1 MIGSVLSCSQDV
13 NRSHKDVE
21 VPRKYGEN
29 VNPSYEHG
37 LEIEALRD
45 RLSRLS
51 EASLRI
57 NESLDLDTVL
67 QEVVDSARALTDSHY
82 GAITTLDDSG
92 LPHEFVTSGM
102 TPEDHRA
109 LENHL
114 PDGPLIYKYLSS
126 LREPLR
132 IRNYRG
138 YIGALGLSDF
148 LPFSD
153 SSFSFLTAPIRH
165 AGRTVGNI
173 YLAKEEPPKGERN
186 KEEPAKEERDHVF
199 SLEDEEILVMFASQ
213 SALVIANARRYRD
226 EQRARADLEA
236 LINTSPVGVAV
247 FDGRTGA
254 PVSFNL
260 EAVRIVGGLQPPG
273 QPLEHLL
280 EVVTVRRQDG
290 REISLAEFPLAQVLK
305 TGETVRAE
313 EIVIEMPDGRSVTTL
328 VNATPIY
335 SEESGELDSVVVTLQ
350 DMTPLED
357 LERLRAEFLA
367 MVSHE
372 LRTPLAAI
380 RGCATT
386 MLDEGSAL
394 DPAEMRQFHRIIVEQ
409 ADRMRVL
416 ISDLLDVARIETG
429 TLSVSPV
436 PAGVGILVDEAR
448 SAFMNAD
455 GRHTIRI
462 ELGPDLPL
470 VMADSRRIVQ
480 VLSNLLS
487 NAARHSPEASVIR
500 LSVLRKNVQVE
511 ISVTDDGR
519 GIPADRMAVLF
530 RKFSQV
536 EPEDNGGDTGL
547 GLAVCKGIVEAHGGR
562 IWAESEGP
570 GLGSRFTF
578 TLSAVEG
585 SASVGPEATPS
596 RTSSAPGQDEDRPR
610 ILVVDDDP
618 QTLRYVRDVLSK
630 AGYWPIVTADPEE
643 VPRLMEDEEPRLV
656 LLDLMLPGTDGIIVM
671 KSIQDVADVPI
682 IFLSAYGQDQVIAR
696 AFEMGAADYVVKPF
710 SPTEL
715 VARIRAA
722 LRRPPAAPRRPS
734 QDFRQPGREPY
745 EFGEMVIDFERRTT
759 TLGGLRLKLT
769 PTEYRVLAEL
779 AANASRVLTHEELLR
794 RIWRN
799 NRTGDSGPVR
809 TIIKR
814 LRRKLDDDAAT
825 PTYIHTEPRVG
836 YFMPA
841 PDSADG
847 DGQQW
852 VRRADLR

>member
-1 MIGSVLSCSQDV
+1 M
-13 NRSHKDVE
+13 
-21 VPRKYGEN
+21 
-29 VNPSYEHG
+29 
-37 LEIEALRD
+37 
-45 RLSRLS
+45 
-51 EASLRI
+51 
-57 NESLDLDTVL
+57 
-67 QEVVDSARALTDSHY
+67 
-82 GAITTLDDSG
+82 
-92 LPHEFVTSGM
+92 
-102 TPEDHRA
+102 
-109 LENHL
+109 
-114 PDGPLIYKYLSS
+114 
-126 LREPLR
+126 
-132 IRNYRG
+132 
-138 YIGALGLSDF
+138 
-148 LPFSD
+148 
-153 SSFSFLTAPIRH
+153 
-165 AGRTVGNI
+165 
-173 YLAKEEPPKGERN
+173 
-186 KEEPAKEERDHVF
+186 
-199 SLEDEEILVMFASQ
+199 
-213 SALVIANARRYRD
+213 
-226 EQRARADLEA
+226 
-236 LINTSPVGVAV
+236 GVAV

-260 EAVRIVGGLQPPG
+260 EAARIVGGLQPPG

-335 SEESGELDSVVVTLQ
+335 SEESGELDSVVVTLH

-367 MVSHE
+367 IVSHE

-585 SASVGPEATPS
+585 SASVGPQATHNPTTHSQATPRQPTQS
-596 RTSSAPGQDEDRPR
+596 GNPQSHFQRSWSGRRPTSHSG
-610 ILVVDDDP
+610 
-618 QTLRYVRDVLSK
+618 
-630 AGYWPIVTADPEE
+630 G
-643 VPRLMEDEEPRLV
+643 
-656 LLDLMLPGTDGIIVM
+656 G
-671 KSIQDVADVPI
+671 
-682 IFLSAYGQDQVIAR
+682 
-696 AFEMGAADYVVKPF
+696 
-710 SPTEL
+710 
-715 VARIRAA
+715 
-722 LRRPPAAPRRPS
+722 RRPPNAQVRPRRS
-734 QDFRQPGREPY
+734 LKGRLLADRDCRPGRS
-745 EFGEMVIDFERRTT
+745 T
-759 TLGGLRLKLT
+759 TLDGG
-769 PTEYRVLAEL
+769 
-779 AANASRVLTHEELLR
+779 
-794 RIWRN
+794 
-799 NRTGDSGPVR
+799 
-809 TIIKR
+809 
-814 LRRKLDDDAAT
+814 
-825 PTYIHTEPRVG
+825 
-836 YFMPA
+836 
-841 PDSADG
+841 
-847 DGQQW
+847 
-852 VRRADLR
+852 